1 MLCSS
6 SSTEKLILK
15 LWTPCKMFLHPML
28 NVFMQ
33 NGYRHPAKFGPPLW
47 TFTIIMNTLLNYI
60 GYPANLKWTP
70 AKFEMDTC
78 KI

>member
-1 MLCSS
+1 
-6 SSTEKLILK
+6 
-15 LWTPCKMFLHPML
+15 
-28 NVFMQ
+28 MQ
-33 NGYRHPAKFGPPLW
+33 NGYRHPAKFGPPSWTPIMDPHYEPPLW

-70 AKFEMDTC
+70 AKFEMNTC